1 MFISV
6 ADDCTMRIFDPYNN
20 KQISYI
26 KLDID
31 NDGNKIKHEKGNF
44 NKGTAIDLN
53 SKETE
58 IAIGMTDG
66 TFRVY

>member
-6 ADDCTMRIFDPYNN
+6 ADDCTLRIFDPSNN

-31 NDGNKIKHEKGNF
+31 NHGNKIKHEKGNF
-44 NKGTAIDLN
+44 NKGMAIDMN

-58 IAIGMTDG
+58 IAIGMNDG
-66 TFRVY
+66 TFRVL